1 METCWDIKDVDRR
14 NWCFANQ
21 MANAWKMKD
30 SNPNEVDPDWGPIVN
45 YPYQGRA
52 DQPLSITAPVLNTA

>member
-30 SNPNEVDPDWGPIVN
+30 SNPDEVDPKWICI
-45 YPYQGRA
+45 YELLEL
-52 DQPLSITAPVLNTA
+52 LSIFI